1 MNQDSK
7 ILSGKSLSSDVYKN
21 LSTRIDR
28 LKNSNIVPTLTVI
41 LVGDNPASKVY
52 VKNKTARFN
61 NLNLNSSTVNFNDD
75 VSEKE
80 LLTKISELNNDMN
93 CHGILV
99 QLPLPDHINTEK
111 ILLSI
116 DPYKDVDGFHP
127 FNLGH
132 LAAGS
137 PTFIPCTPKGIMRFF
152 QHYEIE
158 LKGKHVVVVGR
169 SNIVGRPI
177 SILTSLKKQYSNAT
191 TTICHSGSSD
201 IFKHTKLAD
210 VVILAIGAPK
220 FLKSDHIKD
229 GAVIIDVGI
238 NRIDNSNGESKLVGD
253 ADFESLINKVKAIT
267 PVPGGVGPMT
277 IAMLVENTVE
287 AAERI
292 IHRT

>member
-7 ILSGKSLSSDVYKN
+7 ILSGKNLSSEVFNN
-21 LSTRIDR
+21 LLSRIDR
-28 LKNSNIVPTLTVI
+28 LKNFNVVPTLAVI
-41 LVGDNPASKVY
+41 LVGGNPASYIY
-52 VKNKTARFN
+52 VKNKTARFK
-61 NLNLNSSTVNFNDD
+61 NLNLNSFTVNFNDD
-75 VSEKE
+75 VSEAE
-80 LLTKISELNNDMN
+80 LLNKISALNNDMN

-127 FNLGH
+127 YNLGH

-152 QHYEIE
+152 QHYEID

-177 SILTSLKKQYSNAT
+177 SILTSLKKEYSNAT

-201 IFKHTKLAD
+201 IFKYTKLAD
-210 VVILAIGAPK
+210 VVILAIGSPE
-220 FLKSDHIKD
+220 FLKSEHIKD

-238 NRIDNSNGESKLVGD
+238 NRIESNNGKSKLVGD
-253 ADFESLINKVKAIT
+253 ADFNSLINKVKAIT

-287 AAERI
+287 AAEQ
-292 IHRT
+292 TMQ

>member
-7 ILSGKSLSSDVYKN
+7 ILSGKSLSRDVYKN

-28 LKNSNIVPTLTVI
+28 LKNSNIVPTLAVI
-41 LVGDNPASKVY
+41 LVGDNPASRVY

-61 NLNLNSSTVNFNDD
+61 NLNLNSSTLNFNND

-116 DPYKDVDGFHP
+116 DPHKDVDGFHP

-238 NRIDNSNGESKLVGD
+238 NRIENSNGESKLVGD

-292 IHRT
+292 IRRT

>member
-21 LSTRIDR
+21 LSKRIDR

-61 NLNLNSSTVNFNDD
+61 NLNLNSSTLNFNND

-116 DPYKDVDGFHP
+116 DPHKDVDGFHP

-132 LAAGS
+132 LTAGS

-201 IFKHTKLAD
+201 IFKYTKLAD

-238 NRIDNSNGESKLVGD
+238 NRIENSNGESKLVGD